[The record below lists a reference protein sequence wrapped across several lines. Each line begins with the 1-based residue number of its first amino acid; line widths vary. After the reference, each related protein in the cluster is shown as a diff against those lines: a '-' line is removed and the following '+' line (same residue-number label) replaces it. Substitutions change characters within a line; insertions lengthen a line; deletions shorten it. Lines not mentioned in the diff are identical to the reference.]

1 MSTAHWTNSELMAG
15 PVTSSIQQRSLIV
28 GGLFAVLSV
37 VGAFIQPDRFYSAYL
52 LGFMLWVGLSLGCLA
67 LLMLVHMTGGDWGQ
81 AVRRIL
87 EAGTRTIPMMA
98 AFFIPLI
105 FGLRHL
111 YTWARPEDIARSKH
125 LQEIT
130 RTYLNPTWFVIRA
143 VVYFAIW
150 ILLSWL
156 LNKWSAEQDNP
167 PARDTGHRF
176 RVLSGP
182 GLVLYAFTLAFASI
196 DWVMS
201 LNPAWISTIYGLLFL
216 AGECL
221 SAVCFVVAVVA
232 ILHRHR
238 PVAEFMKPGYV
249 HDYGNLMLTFIMVWA
264 YFSFSQ
270 WLIIW
275 AGNLPEEISWYLR
288 RLHGGWQVIG
298 LLLALFHFA
307 VPFAFLLSRP
317 LKRNVA
323 KLVYL
328 AAFLMIMRY
337 IDMFWYIEPTFHER
351 FALSWLDVVVPI
363 AIGGFWLALF
373 FRYLKERPLLPLYDL
388 HTTRMLEPAQHE

>member
-1 MSTAHWTNSELMAG
+1 MNTAQWTNSELMPG

-28 GGLFAVLSV
+28 GGLFAVLSL

-167 PARDTGHRF
+167 PAKDTGHRF

-221 SAVCFVVAVVA
+221 SAVCFVIAVVA

-238 PVAEFMKPGYV
+238 PLAEFMKPGYI

-388 HTTRMLEPAQHE
+388 HTTRMLEPAHHE

>member
-1 MSTAHWTNSELMAG
+1 MNTAHWTNSELMVA
-15 PVTSSIQQRSLIV
+15 PVTSTIQQRSLMV
-28 GGLFAVLSV
+28 GGLFAVLSL

-87 EAGTRTIPMMA
+87 EAGTRTLPIMA
-98 AFFIPLI
+98 VFFVPVVL
-105 FGLRHL
+105 GLRQL

-167 PARDTGHRF
+167 PAKDTGRRF

-388 HTTRMLEPAQHE
+388 HTTRMLEPAHHE

>member
-1 MSTAHWTNSELMAG
+1 MSTEGWNNTEMMSP
-15 PVTSSIQQRSLIV
+15 PVISTIQQRSLV
-28 GGLFAVLSV
+28 AGGLFAVLSI
-37 VGAFIQPDRFYSAYL
+37 VGAFIQPDRFYAAYL

-87 EAGTRTIPMMA
+87 EAGTRTVPLMA
-98 AFFIPLI
+98 VLFIPVILGI
-105 FGLRHL
+105 RHL
-111 YTWARPEDIARSKH
+111 YIWARSEDIARDKH
-125 LQEIT
+125 LQDIT
-130 RTYLNPTWFVIRA
+130 RTYLNPAGFVIRA
-143 VVYFAIW
+143 LVYFAIW

-167 PARDTGHRF
+167 PAKDTGHRS
-176 RVLSGP
+176 RMLSGP
-182 GLVLYAFTLAFASI
+182 GLVLYAFTLAFAAI

-201 LNPAWISTIYGLLFL
+201 LNPGWISTIYGLLFL

-221 SAVCFVVAVVA
+221 SAVCFVVVVVA
-232 ILHRHR
+232 ILHRYR
-238 PVAEFMKPGYV
+238 PVSEFMKPGYV
-249 HDYGNLMLTFIMVWA
+249 HDYGKLMLTFIMVWA

-288 RLHGGWQVIG
+288 RLHGGWQFIG
-298 LLLALFHFA
+298 LLLVLFHFA
-307 VPFAFLLSRP
+307 VPFAFLLSRS
-317 LKRNVA
+317 LKRDVT

-328 AAFLMIMRY
+328 AIFLMVMRY
-337 IDMFWYIEPTFHER
+337 VDMFWYVEPTFHEG
-351 FALSWLDVVVPI
+351 FALGWLDLVVPI

-373 FRYLKERPLLPLYDL
+373 FRNLKQRPLLPLYDV
-388 HTTRMLEPAQHE
+388 HTMPVLEPAHHE

>member
-1 MSTAHWTNSELMAG
+1 MNTAHWTNSELMAG
-15 PVTSSIQQRSLIV
+15 PVSSTIQQRSLMV
-28 GGLFAVLSV
+28 GGLFAVLSL
-37 VGAFIQPDRFYSAYL
+37 VGAFIQPERFYSAYL

-98 AFFIPLI
+98 AFFVPLI

-143 VVYFAIW
+143 VIYFAIW

-167 PARDTGHRF
+167 PAKDTGHRF

-232 ILHRHR
+232 ILHRHGR
-238 PVAEFMKPGYV
+238 VAEFMKPGYI

-328 AAFLMIMRY
+328 AVFLLIMRY
-337 IDMFWYIEPTFHER
+337 VDMFWYIEPTFHER
-351 FALSWLDVVVPI
+351 FALSWLDVVVPV

-373 FRYLKERPLLPLYDL
+373 FRYLKQRPLLPLYDL
-388 HTTRMLEPAQHE
+388 HTMRMLEPAQHE

>member
-1 MSTAHWTNSELMAG
+1 MNTAHWTNAEMMAP
-15 PVTSSIQQRSLIV
+15 PVSSTIQQRSLLV
-28 GGLFAVLSV
+28 GGLFGVLSII
-37 VGAFIQPDRFYSAYL
+37 GALISPDRFYAAYL

-87 EAGTRTIPMMA
+87 EAGTRTVPLMA
-98 AFFIPLI
+98 VLFVPVILGI
-105 FGLRHL
+105 RHL
-111 YTWARPEDIARSKH
+111 YVWAQPDKIAHDKH

-130 RTYLNPTWFVIRA
+130 RAYLNPGFFIARA
-143 VVYFAIW
+143 VLYFAIW

-167 PARDTGHRF
+167 PVRDMGHRF

-182 GLVLYAFTLAFASI
+182 GLVLYAFTLAFAAI

-201 LNPAWISTIYGLLFL
+201 LNPDWISTIYGLLFL

-221 SAVCFVVAVVA
+221 SAVCFVVVIVA
-232 ILHRHR
+232 ILHRYR
-238 PVAEFMKPGYV
+238 PVSEFMKPDYV
-249 HDYGNLMLTFIMVWA
+249 HDYGKLMLTFIMVWA

-275 AGNLPEEISWYLR
+275 AGNLPDEISWYLR
-288 RLHGGWQVIG
+288 RLHGGWQIVG
-298 LLLALFHFA
+298 LLLVVFHFS
-307 VPFAFLLSRP
+307 VPFALLLSRP

-337 IDMFWYIEPTFHER
+337 VDMFWYVEPTFHEG
-351 FALSWLDVVVPI
+351 FVLSWLDIVLPI
-363 AIGGFWLALF
+363 AMGGFWFALF
-373 FRYLKERPLLPLYDL
+373 FRNLRQRTLLPLYDL
-388 HTTRMLEPAQHE
+388 HTVPVLEPAHHE

>member
-1 MSTAHWTNSELMAG
+1 MNTAQWTNSELMPG

-28 GGLFAVLSV
+28 GGLFAVLSL

-98 AFFIPLI
+98 VFFIPVI

-221 SAVCFVVAVVA
+221 SAVCFVIAVVA

-238 PVAEFMKPGYV
+238 PLAEFMKPGYI

-388 HTTRMLEPAQHE
+388 HTTRMLEPAHHE

>member
-1 MSTAHWTNSELMAG
+1 MSTAHWTNSELMPG

-28 GGLFAVLSV
+28 GGLFAVLSL

-98 AFFIPLI
+98 VFFIPVI

-221 SAVCFVVAVVA
+221 SAVCFVIAVVA

-238 PVAEFMKPGYV
+238 PLAEFMKPGYI

>member
-1 MSTAHWTNSELMAG
+1 
-15 PVTSSIQQRSLIV
+15 
-28 GGLFAVLSV
+28 
-37 VGAFIQPDRFYSAYL
+37 
-52 LGFMLWVGLSLGCLA
+52 
-67 LLMLVHMTGGDWGQ
+67 
-81 AVRRIL
+81 
-87 EAGTRTIPMMA
+87 
-98 AFFIPLI
+98 
-105 FGLRHL
+105 
-111 YTWARPEDIARSKH
+111 
-125 LQEIT
+125 
-130 RTYLNPTWFVIRA
+130 
-143 VVYFAIW
+143 
-150 ILLSWL
+150 
-156 LNKWSAEQDNP
+156 
-167 PARDTGHRF
+167 
-176 RVLSGP
+176 
-182 GLVLYAFTLAFASI
+182 
-196 DWVMS
+196 MS

-238 PVAEFMKPGYV
+238 PVAEFMKPGYI

-307 VPFAFLLSRP
+307 IPFAFLLSRP

-328 AAFLMIMRY
+328 AVFLMIMRY

-351 FALSWLDVVVPI
+351 FALSWLDVVVPV

-373 FRYLKERPLLPLYDL
+373 FRYLKQRPLLPLYDL
-388 HTTRMLEPAQHE
+388 HTMRMLEPAQHE

>member
-167 PARDTGHRF
+167 PAKDTGHRF

-388 HTTRMLEPAQHE
+388 HTTRMLEPAHHE

>member
-1 MSTAHWTNSELMAG
+1 MNTAHWTNSELMVA
-15 PVTSSIQQRSLIV
+15 PVTSTIQQRSLMV
-28 GGLFAVLSV
+28 GGLFAVLSL

-98 AFFIPLI
+98 VFFIPVI

-221 SAVCFVVAVVA
+221 SAVCFVIAVVA

-238 PVAEFMKPGYV
+238 PLAEFMKPGYI

-388 HTTRMLEPAQHE
+388 HTTRMLEPAHHE

>member
-1 MSTAHWTNSELMAG
+1 MNTAQWTNSELMPG

-28 GGLFAVLSV
+28 GGLFAVLSL

-98 AFFIPLI
+98 VFFIPVI

-221 SAVCFVVAVVA
+221 SAVCFVIAVVA

-238 PVAEFMKPGYV
+238 PLAEFMKPGYI

-373 FRYLKERPLLPLYDL
+373 FRYLKQRPLLPLYDL